1 MVHSMT
7 WRPPLYS
14 SGQEKR
20 SANQHDCTRVPVLCA
35 AMNPRKEPSQVLGL
49 ISVSKHVP
57 LESATL
63 GRCIPTPR
71 DLTRV
76 RALSRV
82 GAHVSLECATHRR
95 SVPTPRDLTGER
107 PLPCVGAHVRLES
120 GT

>member
-7 WRPPLYS
+7 LRSPLYS
-14 SGQEKR
+14 SSQEKR
-20 SANQHDCTRVPVLCA
+20 GANQHDCTRMPALCA

-63 GRCIPTPR
+63 GRR